1 MRMLSASLFGVFALT
16 SVACHDGE
24 RFDLEEATE
33 IAYCAELCEVLVE
46 EDDHPDEE
54 LCVFECL
61 EEGPDSVR
69 PDVDNPDA
77 GEPDASEPD
86 ASEPE
91 TSEPDA
97 SEPDASEPDASEP
110 EGTPDDLDGDGLTN
124 AEEDERGTDP
134 EVADTDGDGQ
144 SDCEEERCGS
154 SPLDPYLVCDAAA
167 LEAIAC
173 ECGH

>member
-46 EDDHPDEE
+46 EGDHPDEE

-69 PDVDNPDA
+69 PDVDNMDA
-77 GEPDASEPD
+77 GEPEASEPD

-91 TSEPDA
+91 T
-97 SEPDASEPDASEP
+97 SEPDASEP